1 MRLTWDNE
9 SKNWLLTAFEK
20 KNSAFDNTTDTGE
33 TLKEGKQNDT
43 ATLQNTVSESKD
55 TTTEPKK
62 QEVAQENLQPTPQST
77 AEEQMEVSPVENKD
91 AEKKTAPE
99 SSSAVAK
106 LSELS
111 RSGYSS
117 GFITTRAELPLL
129 TIFEARALICSLLIP
144 STASL

>member
-91 AEKKTAPE
+91 ADEQINNYGRLFRVGRNRIAEVENYFKLGLISPHFAISGTMFKVTN
-99 SSSAVAK
+99 SSRILHK
-106 LSELS
+106 
-111 RSGYSS
+111 
-117 GFITTRAELPLL
+117 
-129 TIFEARALICSLLIP
+129 
-144 STASL
+144 